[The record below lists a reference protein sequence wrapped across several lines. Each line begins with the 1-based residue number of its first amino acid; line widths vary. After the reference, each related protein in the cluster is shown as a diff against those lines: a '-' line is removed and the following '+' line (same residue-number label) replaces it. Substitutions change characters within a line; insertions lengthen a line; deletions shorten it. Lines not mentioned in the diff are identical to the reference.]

1 MWDVHQRARRGIRLL
16 VGRQAVLQLLA
27 IGGGIVVAR
36 GLGPEPL
43 GVFGIALFVVGVL
56 ALVADLGM
64 RTVLIRRAAPVTEL
78 ELGTCFTVQ
87 QGLVTALVA
96 LLVMAAPAVA
106 TLYGQAPGEL
116 AWLLRL
122 LALDLYLRSW
132 RGMSEVRLERE
143 LRYRELAV
151 ADVVGSVGYQAVAI
165 GLVLAGWGVES
176 LAWAVLTGNV
186 LRTALLYHA
195 SPWPVRLV
203 LYPPA
208 VRELV
213 DDQTSNPPFGTN
225 LTYALERYVR
235 VHQTSGTS
243 GSPLRW
249 LDTQESW
256 EWWARCWGFVL
267 RGAGVGPADRVFF
280 PFSFGLF
287 IGFWAGF
294 EGARALGALA
304 IPGGG
309 QDSPTRLAWMAA
321 LGATVLVCTP
331 SYALHLAEV
340 ARERGIDLS
349 KLPVRI
355 TVHAGE
361 PGAGIPSVRARIED
375 GWGARAFDH
384 GGMTEMGA
392 YGYECAQQAGLHV
405 NESEFIVEV
414 IDPATAA
421 PARDGELVLTNLGRV
436 GSPVV
441 RYRTGDH
448 VRLAEA
454 PCPCSRTF
462 SRLEGGILGRLDDML
477 IVRGVNVFPA
487 AIEGVVRR
495 FPAIDEFQIE
505 VFRAGELDEVRVL
518 VEVGDAAGAS
528 RLQEALRTSLG
539 IRLEVA
545 PVPLRSLPRYELKA
559 RRVVRR

>member
-1 MWDVHQRARRGIRLL
+1 MFDRTLETLEPERLL
-16 VGRQAVLQLLA
+16 GHQWRRFHGMAEELLASNQFVGRKW
-27 IGGGIVVAR
+27 
-36 GLGPEPL
+36 
-43 GVFGIALFVVGVL
+43 
-56 ALVADLGM
+56 
-64 RTVLIRRAAPVTEL
+64 RAAGVRSVE
-78 ELGTCFTVQ
+78 
-87 QGLVTALVA
+87 
-96 LLVMAAPAVA
+96 
-106 TLYGQAPGEL
+106 
-116 AWLLRL
+116 
-122 LALDLYLRSW
+122 DLRSW
-132 RGMSEVRLERE
+132 DDFRRLP
-143 LRYRELAV
+143 
-151 ADVVGSVGYQAVAI
+151 
-165 GLVLAGWGVES
+165 
-176 LAWAVLTGNV
+176 LTEKE
-186 LRTALLYHA
+186 
-195 SPWPVRLV
+195 
-203 LYPPA
+203 
-208 VRELV
+208 ELV

-225 LTYALERYVR
+225 LTYAIERYVR

-294 EGARALGALA
+294 EGTRALGALA

-309 QDSPTRLAWMAA
+309 QDSPTRLAWMEA

-361 PGAGIPSVRARIED
+361 PGAGIPAVRARIED

-384 GGMTEMGA
+384 GGMTETGA
-392 YGYECAQQAGLHV
+392 YGYECTQQAGLHV

-421 PARDGELVLTNLGRV
+421 PSRDGELVLTNLGRV

-454 PCPCSRTF
+454 PCPCGRTF
-462 SRLEGGILGRLDDML
+462 HRLEGGILGRLDDML

-505 VFRAGELDEVRVL
+505 VLRAGELDEVRVL

-528 RLQEALRTSLG
+528 RLQEALRASLG